1 MKFTNISASEELKI
15 MITDDFKVVDGHPTF
30 DKKYETF
37 NALES
42 AEKYIKHNYREGWSL
57 ASMPSL

>member
-1 MKFTNISASEELKI
+1 MKFTNISATEELKI
-15 MITDDFKVVDGHPTF
+15 VKSDDFKVVDGHPTF

-42 AEKYIKHNYREGWSL
+42 ANAYIKHNYREGWNL
-57 ASMPSL
+57 PAIPA